1 MRACGFALKTSV
13 FPGLLF
19 YFLIINY
26 SLASAQTVSD
36 RPLRAVVSEAVPAA
50 LSAQKPKAHPSS
62 IITAKALE
70 QPLTRRYIARYSSA
84 SGLAWLNAALE
95 RGSVYLPYIKKEV
108 ERMNLPPE
116 LAYLPVIESDFQ
128 ITARSGSGAVGLWQ
142 FMMNSI
148 APFNIK
154 VNDYVDERR
163 DFEKST
169 SGALRKLNDNYET
182 LGNWELALAAY
193 NSGLGAVTRTV
204 QITKNRDYWEL
215 SKQNEL
221 RAETIQYVPKL
232 IAVSYIISEPRRF
245 GVDCWQPLIYH
256 ESIPLPRQ
264 VSLDLLAEKADID
277 IEILNRLN
285 AELLQGISP
294 ADKNYRLKVPASGAA
309 KVREL
314 LSQEDELVNYHLHI
328 VKHGDTLWAISRHY
342 EVSLEI
348 INRNNPGISG
358 SLIKPGDIIRIPSR
372 KNIPPASPV
381 LPEPVFFEGNYV
393 VQKGDTLWS
402 LSRKYNTDPETLAV
416 ANNMEINQILNEG
429 KVLKVPKIE

>member
-1 MRACGFALKTSV
+1 MGTYGFTLKTGV
-13 FPGLLF
+13 FSGLFLF
-19 YFLIINY
+19 LNFTLIC
-26 SLASAQTVSD
+26 AQTVNG
-36 RPLRAVVSEAVPAA
+36 RPLRAVVSETAPAA
-50 LSAQKPKAHPSS
+50 LPAQKLAPHPLSV
-62 IITAKALE
+62 ITDKALE
-70 QPLTRRYIARYSSA
+70 QQLTQRYIAQYSNA
-84 SGLAWLNAALE
+84 SGLAWLNAALD
-95 RGSVYLPYIKKEV
+95 RGNIYLPYIKKEI

-116 LAYLPVIESDFQ
+116 FAYLPIIESGFQ
-128 ITARSGSGAVGLWQ
+128 ITARSKSGAVGLWQ

-154 VNDYVDERR
+154 VNDYIDERR

-169 SGALRKLNDNYET
+169 SGALRKLNDNYKT

-204 QITKNRDYWEL
+204 QKTKNRDYWEL
-215 SKQNEL
+215 SDKNEL
-221 RAETIQYVPKL
+221 RTETIQYVPKL

-264 VSLDLLAEKADID
+264 VSLDLLAAKAGID
-277 IEILNRLN
+277 TRILNRLN

-309 KVREL
+309 RVREL
-314 LSQEDELVNYHLHI
+314 LSREDELINYFYHT
-328 VKHGDTLWAISRHY
+328 VKYGDTLWALSRHY
-342 EVSLEI
+342 GVSLEI
-348 INRNNPGISG
+348 INQNNPGISG
-358 SLIKPGDIIRIPSR
+358 SFIKPGDIIRIPSR
-372 KNIPPASPV
+372 KDMLSASPA
-381 LPEPVFFEGNYV
+381 LQEPVFFEGNYI

-402 LSRKYNTDPETLAV
+402 LSRKYNTDPETLAA